1 MIHLDE
7 EWLADQGLANLDARV
22 KRELLRHV
30 YRTFE
35 MSLGTRLAEGMSEG
49 QLREFEIALD
59 QGDVQAL
66 EWMNANVPNHQ
77 QIAVEVFTELGQEL
91 RSRAP
96 EILARFGQ

>member
-7 EWLADQGLANLDARV
+7 EWLADKGLADLDARV
-22 KRELLRHV
+22 KRDLLRHV
-30 YRTFE
+30 YSALE
-35 MSLGTRLAEGMSEG
+35 MSLGTRIAEGMSEG

-59 QGDVQAL
+59 QGEVQAL

-77 QIAVEVFTELGQEL
+77 QIAAEVFSELGEEL